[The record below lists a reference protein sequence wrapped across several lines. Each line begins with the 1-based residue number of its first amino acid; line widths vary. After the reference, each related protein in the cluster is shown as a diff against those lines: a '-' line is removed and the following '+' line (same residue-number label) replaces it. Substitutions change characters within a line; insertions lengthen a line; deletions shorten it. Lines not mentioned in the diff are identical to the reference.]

1 MSNFSNTWCTMIL
14 ETLRNQIWSKVMSN
28 FSNKPAVL
36 EAAEGQLLNI
46 IDRQQRHAE
55 ALGGEH

>member
-1 MSNFSNTWCTMIL
+1 
-14 ETLRNQIWSKVMSN
+14 
-28 FSNKPAVL
+28 VL

>member
-1 MSNFSNTWCTMIL
+1 
-14 ETLRNQIWSKVMSN
+14 MSN

-36 EAAEGQLLNI
+36 EAAEGQPLNI